1 MDTPTHNLHFDANH
15 FYKVRRN
22 LNKIFDNEITVVEE
36 TTAKAVPKKSSPQD
50 KAVLPKKRHS
60 KNIKQTNTKKLSSSE
75 AKMPRRKLFIKTT
88 SVLENLDDSSS
99 LSSKESRFS
108 GGGGRT
114 AAQA

>member
-22 LNKIFDNEITVVEE
+22 LNEIFDNEITVVEE

-60 KNIKQTNTKKLSSSE
+60 KKYKADE
-75 AKMPRRKLFIKTT
+75 C
-88 SVLENLDDSSS
+88 
-99 LSSKESRFS
+99 KEIIVF
-108 GGGGRT
+108 
-114 AAQA
+114 